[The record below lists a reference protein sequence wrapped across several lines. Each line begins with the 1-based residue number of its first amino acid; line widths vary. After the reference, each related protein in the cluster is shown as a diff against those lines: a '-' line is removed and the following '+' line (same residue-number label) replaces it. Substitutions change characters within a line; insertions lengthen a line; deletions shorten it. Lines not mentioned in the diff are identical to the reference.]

1 MRPFAAF
8 RTAVIRLQWRAG
20 ATVPTDPLATPDR
33 ARQVRCGPN
42 YPKYGKKAPS
52 GAALGVVEAIDI
64 FRTERRISHSLAL
77 GHIALPPATPGWSE
91 TYPEFLVITQVG
103 GRPQAPR
110 GAGSLGVD
118 LTRYPLL
125 LTPYSYSTPHAY
137 YTPHSVLLAPR
148 YDLLRTMRSLPSVTS
163 LVIAQR
169 CPNPSPSPNPNPD
182 LNPNPNPNPNPK
194 QMLPVK
200 FNSALMPG
208 KVRLRLGSG

>member
-1 MRPFAAF
+1 M
-8 RTAVIRLQWRAG
+8 G
-20 ATVPTDPLATPDR
+20 PLAAPDC

-103 GRPQAPR
+103 GRQQAPR

-118 LTRYPLL
+118 LTPYPLL
-125 LTPYSYSTPHAY
+125 LTPYSYSTPHSYYTAHAY
-137 YTPHSVLLAPR
+137 YTPYSALLATR
-148 YDLLRTMRSLPSVTS
+148 CDLLRTMRSLPSVTS
-163 LVIAQR
+163 LVIAQT
-169 CPNPSPSPNPNPD
+169 CSNPSPSPDPNLNPNPNA
-182 LNPNPNPNPNPK
+182 NPNANPNPNPNPK

-208 KVRLRLGSG
+208 KVRLRLGSGQG

>member
-8 RTAVIRLQWRAG
+8 RTAVIRLQWRPG
-20 ATVPTDPLATPDR
+20 ATIPTDPLATPDR

-64 FRTERRISHSLAL
+64 FRTERRINHSLAL

-103 GRPQAPR
+103 GRPQAP
-110 GAGSLGVD
+110 LGVPGA
-118 LTRYPLL
+118 LGRTLL
-125 LTPYSYSTPHAY
+125 LAPYSYSTPHAY
-137 YTPHSVLLAPR
+137 YTRYSVLLATR
-148 YDLLRTMRSLPSVTS
+148 YDLLRTMRSWPSVTS

-169 CPNPSPSPNPNPD
+169 CPNPSPSPNPDPD
-182 LNPNPNPNPNPK
+182 LNPNPNTNPNPK

-208 KVRLRLGSG
+208 KVRSRLGSG

>member
-103 GRPQAPR
+103 GRPRAP
-110 GAGSLGVD
+110 LGVPGA
-118 LTRYPLL
+118 LGRTLL
-125 LTPYSYSTPHAY
+125 LTPCSLPLTPYPSLLLYSSPLLYSSRLLYSSLRTPRSSLRSTTNYA
-137 YTPHSVLLAPR
+137 LLAECDFARNRPE
-148 YDLLRTMRSLPSVTS
+148 
-163 LVIAQR
+163 
-169 CPNPSPSPNPNPD
+169 
-182 LNPNPNPNPNPK
+182 
-194 QMLPVK
+194 
-200 FNSALMPG
+200 MP
-208 KVRLRLGSG
+208 

>member
-103 GRPQAPR
+103 GRQQAPR
-110 GAGSLGVD
+110 GAGSLGAD
-118 LTRYPLL
+118 LTPYPLLVTPYSLPLTPTLLLAPTLLLTPTIL
-125 LTPYSYSTPHAY
+125 LTPYSSLLVTIY
-137 YTPHSVLLAPR
+137 YELCAPCR
-148 YDLLRTMRSLPSVTS
+148 V
-163 LVIAQR
+163 
-169 CPNPSPSPNPNPD
+169 
-182 LNPNPNPNPNPK
+182 
-194 QMLPVK
+194 
-200 FNSALMPG
+200 
-208 KVRLRLGSG
+208 

>member
-20 ATVPTDPLATPDR
+20 ATIPTDPLATPDR

-103 GRPQAPR
+103 GRPQAP
-110 GAGSLGVD
+110 LGVPGALGRTLLVTPCSLP
-118 LTRYPLL
+118 LTPTLLLAPTLLLTPTIL
-125 LTPYSYSTPHAY
+125 LTPYSSLCVTIY
-137 YTPHSVLLAPR
+137 YELCAPCR
-148 YDLLRTMRSLPSVTS
+148 V
-163 LVIAQR
+163 
-169 CPNPSPSPNPNPD
+169 
-182 LNPNPNPNPNPK
+182 
-194 QMLPVK
+194 
-200 FNSALMPG
+200 
-208 KVRLRLGSG
+208 

>member
-8 RTAVIRLQWRAG
+8 RTAVIRLQWRPG
-20 ATVPTDPLATPDR
+20 ATIPTDPLATPDR

-103 GRPQAPR
+103 GRPQAP
-110 GAGSLGVD
+110 LGVPGALGRTLLVTPHSLP
-118 LTRYPLL
+118 LTPTLL
-125 LTPYSYSTPHAY
+125 LTPTILLTTYSSLRVTIY
-137 YTPHSVLLAPR
+137 YELCAPCR
-148 YDLLRTMRSLPSVTS
+148 V
-163 LVIAQR
+163 
-169 CPNPSPSPNPNPD
+169 
-182 LNPNPNPNPNPK
+182 
-194 QMLPVK
+194 
-200 FNSALMPG
+200 
-208 KVRLRLGSG
+208 

>member
-8 RTAVIRLQWRAG
+8 RTAVIRLQWRPG
-20 ATVPTDPLATPDR
+20 ATFPTDPLATPDR

-103 GRPQAPR
+103 GRPQAP
-110 GAGSLGVD
+110 LGVPGA
-118 LTRYPLL
+118 LGRTLL
-125 LTPYSYSTPHAY
+125 LTPYSFPLTP
-137 YTPHSVLLAPR
+137 TVLLTPTIPLTPTILLTPYSSLRVTIYYELCAPCR
-148 YDLLRTMRSLPSVTS
+148 V
-163 LVIAQR
+163 
-169 CPNPSPSPNPNPD
+169 
-182 LNPNPNPNPNPK
+182 
-194 QMLPVK
+194 
-200 FNSALMPG
+200 
-208 KVRLRLGSG
+208 